1 MRRFELDEISV
12 AALWD
17 EPTGSWQY
25 IVIDRATNHAAI
37 IDPVLDFDPMS
48 GATATRNADALL
60 AFVKEQQVT
69 VDWILDTHPHADH
82 FSSAPYL
89 ADALGIPRAIGANVV
104 EVQKLWRDIYCL
116 QDFPTDGSQWDRLFG
131 DGDSFMIGE
140 TEMRVLFSPG
150 HTLASITYA
159 TDGAAFVHDTLMMPD
174 MGTSRADFPGGS
186 SLSLYRSIERLLAL
200 PDDTALFVG
209 HDYEKDDRDVQC
221 CATVAEHKAK
231 NVHVGGDRS
240 EVDFVKLR
248 DTRDATLPLPKLM
261 LAALQVNIRGG
272 RLPDPEP
279 CGRAFLK
286 IPLNHFKPPENE
298 AK

>member
-1 MRRFELDEISV
+1 MRRFELDGISV

-25 IVIDRATNHAAI
+25 ILIDRATKHAAI

-60 AFVKEQQVT
+60 AFVKEQELT

-89 ADALGIPRAIGANVV
+89 ADALGVPRAIGAKVV
-104 EVQKLWRDIYCL
+104 EVQKLWREIYCL
-116 QDFPTDGSQWDRLFG
+116 QDFPTDGSQWDRLFQV
-131 DGDSFMIGE
+131 GDSFMIGE

-186 SLSLYRSIERLLAL
+186 SAALYQSIERILAL
-200 PDDTALFVG
+200 PDDTALLIG
-209 HDYEKDDRDVQC
+209 HDYEKDDRDVEC
-221 CATVAEHKAK
+221 CATVAEHRAK
-231 NVHVGGDRS
+231 NVHVGDNRS
-240 EVDFVKLR
+240 EADFVKLR

-286 IPLNHFKPPENE
+286 IPLNHFQPPESG

>member
-1 MRRFELDEISV
+1 MRRFELDGISV

-25 IVIDRATNHAAI
+25 ILIDRATKHAAI

-60 AFVKEQQVT
+60 AFVKEQELT

-89 ADALGIPRAIGANVV
+89 ADALGVPRAIGAKVV

-116 QDFPTDGSQWDRLFG
+116 PDFPIDGSQWDRLFG

-186 SLSLYRSIERLLAL
+186 SPSLYRSIERLLAL

-240 EVDFVKLR
+240 EADFVKLR

>member
-1 MRRFELDEISV
+1 MRRFELDGISV

-25 IVIDRATNHAAI
+25 ILIDRATKHAAI

-60 AFVKEQQVT
+60 AFVKEQELT

-89 ADALGIPRAIGANVV
+89 ADALGVPRAIGAKVV

-116 QDFPTDGSQWDRLFG
+116 QDFPTDGSQWDRLFQ

-140 TEMRVLFSPG
+140 TELRVLLSPG
-150 HTLASITYA
+150 HTLASITYV
-159 TDGAAFVHDTLMMPD
+159 TDAAAFVHDTLMMPD

-186 SLSLYRSIERLLAL
+186 SAALYQSIERILAL
-200 PDDTALFVG
+200 PDDTALLIG
-209 HDYEKDDRDVQC
+209 HDYEKDDRDVEC
-221 CATVAEHKAK
+221 CATVAEHRAK
-231 NVHVGGDRS
+231 NVHVGDNRS
-240 EVDFVKLR
+240 EADFVKLR